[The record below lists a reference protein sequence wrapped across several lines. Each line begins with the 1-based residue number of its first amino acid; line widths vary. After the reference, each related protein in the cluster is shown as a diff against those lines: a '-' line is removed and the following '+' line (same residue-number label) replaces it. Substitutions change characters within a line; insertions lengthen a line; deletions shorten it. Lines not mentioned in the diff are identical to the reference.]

1 MTLEQFWK
9 TLVKQW
15 KLILICFIVA
25 GAGTFGGSK
34 LMKPVYQSTVL
45 IQVAINTTGNNAASY
60 DNLLA
65 SEQLVQ
71 TEADLATSTPVLS
84 MVVSKYPGL
93 SLNELGPEVSSSP
106 VTNTQLFQIV
116 VADHSPTQA
125 ASLANDIANALIEEQ
140 AQQTQQQNEHAQQG
154 LQQNITQTRQQI
166 DQVTSQISSLQGKAG
181 NQGQIAQLQAQLA
194 GLQQQYGQLQ
204 VALAQL
210 QLTQAQAVSPL
221 QIVEPAHPADR
232 PVRPNV
238 TLYTAG
244 GSLVGL
250 LLGILLALLVTQMDS
265 RVRTP
270 EELAQQFAWP
280 VLATIW
286 QSSAAKKEELI
297 GPTGRDV
304 NVEAYR
310 ILRTNIGFAGLDKP
324 IRSLTVTSS
333 VPGEGK
339 STVAANLAIFMA
351 RAGKNTLLIDADLRR
366 PSQHELFSL
375 SSDKLGLSNAVLSLN
390 KPKVQKT
397 PFQDVE
403 RVQPSNDGD
412 AYTLL
417 EPFVHSVGVPNL
429 WVMPS
434 GPLPPNPSEFLESQA
449 MKYFLTVVANC
460 GVEMLIIDTPPLVGL
475 SDTNIL
481 LSRFDGVLLVADMTQ
496 ARKEKLKQMKAA
508 LSRSGARVLGCVANK
523 MRHKRNDVVDYYY
536 IQDQPKGERAAKSA
550 QLPPALVSPAQKSFA
565 EMSTPQLP
573 FTETPTPQLSFT
585 EMPTSQVPS
594 TPKLSAPVPPTP
606 KTSTPAPPTQM
617 SPAQVSPTPKASA
630 PVSSAQVP
638 PTPKPPAQKASTPV
652 PPTQMSPAQA
662 PPAKLPP
669 TPVTPVPQAPVK
681 APVSRTSNEEPT
693 GPKRT

>member
-9 TLVKQW
+9 ILVKQW
-15 KLILICFIVA
+15 KLILICFVVV

-34 LMKPVYQSTVL
+34 LMKPIYQSSTL
-45 IQVAINTTGNNAASY
+45 IQVAINSGNSAASY

-71 TEADLATSTPVLS
+71 TEADLATSTPVLN
-84 MVVSKYPGL
+84 MVVSKYPDLTIG
-93 SLNELGPEVSSSP
+93 ELAQEVSSSP
-106 VTNTQLFQIV
+106 VTNTQLFQII

-244 GSLVGL
+244 GLLVGL

-270 EELAQQFAWP
+270 EELTQQFTWP
-280 VLATIW
+280 ALATIW
-286 QSSAAKKEELI
+286 QSNAIRKEELI

-366 PSQHELFSL
+366 PSQHELFNL

-390 KPKVQKT
+390 KPTVQKT

-403 RVQPSNDGD
+403 RAQPSNDAD

-449 MKYFLTVVANC
+449 MKHFLTIVANC

-496 ARKEKLKQMKAA
+496 ARKEKLKLMKAA
-508 LSRSGARVLGCVANK
+508 LSRSGARVLGYVANK

-536 IQDQPKGERAAKSA
+536 TQDQPKGEKPAKSV
-550 QLPPALVSPAQKSFA
+550 QLPSTPMPPAQVSSTLKPPAPKPSAPVPPTPKPPAQVALAPKPPAQVQFPEQVSFPEMSPAQV
-565 EMSTPQLP
+565 P
-573 FTETPTPQLSFT
+573 FT

-594 TPKLSAPVPPTP
+594 TLKPPAP
-606 KTSTPAPPTQM
+606 KTSAQVPPVQM
-617 SPAQVSPTPKASA
+617 SPAQVPSVQKPSA
-630 PVSSAQVP
+630 
-638 PTPKPPAQKASTPV
+638 
-652 PPTQMSPAQA
+652 
-662 PPAKLPP
+662 
-669 TPVTPVPQAPVK
+669 PVTPVPPAPVK
-681 APVSRTSNEEPT
+681 ASVSKTSNEAPT
-693 GPKRT
+693 GPKHT